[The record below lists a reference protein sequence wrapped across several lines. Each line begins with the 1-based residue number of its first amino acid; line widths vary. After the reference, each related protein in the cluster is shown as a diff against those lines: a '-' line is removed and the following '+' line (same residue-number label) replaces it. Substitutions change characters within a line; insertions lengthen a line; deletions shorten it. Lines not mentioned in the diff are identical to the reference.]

1 MTDRMTGSFL
11 LADLKP
17 YRWMGQALDSV
28 MAAHV
33 LYPKVDSNP
42 AGFSEYWLKKVLRE
56 ELHFTGVVFSDDLSM
71 KGAVGVGDVTQ
82 RAQAALQAGCDMLIQ
97 CNDFE
102 ASDQLLA
109 SLKFEDMAER
119 AERVKRLSPKGDAP
133 TWKELVKTALY
144 KRSKDL
150 VPAV

>member
-1 MTDRMTGSFL
+1 
-11 LADLKP
+11 
-17 YRWMGQALDSV
+17 
-28 MAAHV
+28 
-33 LYPKVDSNP
+33 
-42 AGFSEYWLKKVLRE
+42 
-56 ELHFTGVVFSDDLSM
+56 M

-109 SLKFEDMAER
+109 SLKFEDTAER

-133 TWKELVKTALY
+133 TWKDLVKTALY

-150 VPAV
+150 IPAV

>member
-1 MTDRMTGSFL
+1 M
-11 LADLKP
+11 
-17 YRWMGQALDSV
+17 
-28 MAAHV
+28 
-33 LYPKVDSNP
+33 
-42 AGFSEYWLKKVLRE
+42 
-56 ELHFTGVVFSDDLSM
+56 HFTGVVFSDDLSM

-119 AERVKRLSPKGDAP
+119 AERVKRLSPKGDAL
-133 TWKELVKTALY
+133 TWKDLVKTALY
-144 KRSKDL
+144 KHSKDL
-150 VPAV
+150 IPAV